1 MTDLKARLVYLGAV
15 LAAIVLGL
23 LTRIFAEHLPRFVSL
38 NFGDVLWAVM
48 IYCGFRLLW
57 TRQARLVTVMLSLLF
72 CFGIECSQLYQA
84 EWINVWRATV
94 LGGLILGKGFLWLDL
109 VRYTAGI
116 GVASLLDWYG
126 VRIIKP
132 RQ

>member
-1 MTDLKARLVYLGAV
+1 MTDLKAKLVYLGAV

-23 LTRIFAEHLPRFVSL
+23 LTRNFAEHLPRFVSL
-38 NFGDVLWAVM
+38 HFGDALWAVM

-57 TRQARLVTVMLSLLF
+57 TRQAWPVAVILSLLF

-84 EWINVWRATV
+84 EWINAWRATV

-116 GVASLLDWYG
+116 GAASLLDWCG